1 MKTRSAMMGLAS
13 AALLMMG
20 TEMLAQCCPGHA
32 KPAPAAPAA
41 VSVEAPA
48 LAQPAAMMA
57 VTYITK
63 DRLQEMIAQHEDLL
77 IVDVLD
83 ADSFAKAHIAGAVN
97 IPLGKMNDALGT
109 CFAEMPK
116 DRPIVVYC
124 ANQRCKASTKAAEM
138 LMTAGFTQV
147 VDYENGLAEWVEA
160 KLPVASGK
168 ACPDGKVKGQPGCC
182 AKGEACPCPEGK
194 CPEAC
199 KGKACPV
206 NPDGAAACPKDAKKC
221 SLGEDGAP
229 ACAQVRRE

>member
-1 MKTRSAMMGLAS
+1 MNTRSAMMGLAG
-13 AALLMMG
+13 ATLLLMG
-20 TEMLAQCCPGHA
+20 SGALAQCCPGP
-32 KPAPAAPAA
+32 KPAPVAPAA
-41 VSVEAPA
+41 AAVEAPA

-124 ANQRCKASTKAAEM
+124 ANQRCKASTRAAEM

-160 KLPVASGK
+160 GLPVGSGK
-168 ACPDGKVKGQPGCC
+168 ACPC
-182 AKGEACPCPEGK
+182 AEGK
-194 CPEAC
+194 CSEAG

-206 NPDGAAACPKDAKKC
+206 NPDGTAACPKDAKKC

-229 ACAQVRRE
+229 ACAK